1 MIRGSIFV
9 PPRPVPQ
16 PVPRPPMVAQPA
28 VCPVCQGLEC
38 LCRPRYFSG
47 QLLTETELNAEQQY
61 VVRKNQLHNL
71 YLHGWGVVCG
81 LVVSCHPT
89 CEGWVRVSEGYA
101 ISPCGDDIVVCQDRD
116 FNVLEAIDACN
127 RQMRQQQADCV
138 QRPGGTTECGTDGCW
153 YLYIRYHETAA
164 RPSAALRAP
173 AQAVACT
180 CGGPSGCAQP
190 CNCGGCGPPKAMAN
204 GNGTKANGSSVA
216 TRTPLG
222 VACEPTRVCEGY
234 TLGVCRIP
242 VQNEPSTRDLLQG
255 TLLGAIYTCF
265 LDIQTLKG
273 QEPTGNS
280 IAQLQGACCQFLQAV
295 RDYVATHPQTR
306 CQALDEIAML
316 QCPQPQ
322 PDETLSAYQQQ
333 VTALV
338 QTIEQGFLSFFQEC
352 LCQALL
358 PPCPTD
364 PGDDRLLLASV
375 CISQGKIVDI
385 CNWAGRKFAVT
396 VPMLRWWLSIFP
408 IEALL
413 RRFVER
419 LCCQEL
425 KLPRFVGALGVTDR
439 TYATDPADE
448 LGMARTMALLLG
460 SLGRTGGI

>member
-1 MIRGSIFV
+1 MIRGGIFV
-9 PPRPVPQ
+9 PPA
-16 PVPRPPMVAQPA
+16 PPVAQPA

-81 LVVSCHPT
+81 MVVSCHPT
-89 CEGWVRVSEGYA
+89 CEGWVRVSDGYA

-116 FNVLEAIDACN
+116 FNVIDEIDACK

-138 QRPGGTTECGTDGCW
+138 QRPVPTTDCDTDGCW
-153 YLYIRYHETAA
+153 YLTIRYQETAA

-173 AQAVACT
+173 AQAASCT
-180 CGGPSGCAQP
+180 CGSSSACPQP
-190 CNCGGCGPPKAMAN
+190 CNCGGCGPPKSSN
-204 GNGTKANGSSVA
+204 GNGTNGNGANGAS
-216 TRTPLG
+216 RTALG
-222 VACEPTRVCEGY
+222 VACEPSRVCEGY
-234 TLGVCRIP
+234 VLGVCRIP
-242 VQNEPSTRDLLQG
+242 VEQEPSTRDLLQG
-255 TLLGAIYTCF
+255 TLLGAIYQCF
-265 LDIQTLKG
+265 LDIQKLKS
-273 QEPTGNS
+273 QEPTGSETS

-295 RDYVATHPQTR
+295 RNYTATHPQTR
-306 CQALDEIAML
+306 CQAMDQLAAL
-316 QCPQPQ
+316 NCPAPQPG
-322 PDETLSAYQQQ
+322 ESLSEYQKQ
-333 VTALV
+333 VNTVV
-338 QTIEQGFLSFFQEC
+338 QTIEQGFPTLFQEC

-364 PGDDRLLLASV
+364 PGDDRLILASV

-385 CNWAGRKFAVT
+385 CNWSGRKFAVT
-396 VPMLRWWLSIFP
+396 VPMLRWWLSVFP

-413 RRFVER
+413 RRFVEK

-425 KLPRFVGALGVTDR
+425 NLPRFVGALGIADR

-448 LGMARTMALLLG
+448 LGMARMMALLLSG
-460 SLGRTGGI
+460 LGRAGGM